1 MTQYAPPPPA
11 GMPYPSMPPGPAG
24 MSYGG
29 PPPVMGYGGY
39 SPPPPVRRSH
49 AGRIAGV
56 VVGVLVVL
64 VVGFF
69 AFVMAFGAPVVTD
82 DQVEQQI
89 TNEFG
94 LAPGSVSCPNSLEG
108 EVGAQMTCTATDGG
122 TSAPVLVQ
130 VTSVEGDTV
139 NFTMTVQ

>member
-11 GMPYPSMPPGPAG
+11 GMPYPPMPPGPNG
-24 MSYGG
+24 MPYGG
-29 PPPVMGYGGY
+29 PPPVQGYGGY
-39 SPPPPVRRSH
+39 SPPPPVRKSH
-49 AGRIAGV
+49 AGRIAGI

-64 VVGFF
+64 VVAFF
-69 AFVMAFGAPVVTD
+69 AFVMAFGAPVVDGD
-82 DQVEQQI
+82 DVEQKI
-89 TNEFG
+89 TSEFG
-94 LAPGSVSCPNSLEG
+94 LAPGSVSCPDSLEG
-108 EVGAQMTCTATDGG
+108 EVGAQITCTATDAG